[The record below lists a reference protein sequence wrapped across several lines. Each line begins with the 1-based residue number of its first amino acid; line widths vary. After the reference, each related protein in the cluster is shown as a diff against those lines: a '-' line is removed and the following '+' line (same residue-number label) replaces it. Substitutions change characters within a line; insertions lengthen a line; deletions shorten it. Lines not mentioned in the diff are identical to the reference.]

1 MSQTCV
7 KSYPAF
13 CVGPTIEK
21 TNSERP
27 FLLLVFV
34 SMKKETHKCNYNLV
48 TLEQQL
54 ATSPPPPSTSL
65 DNVRVVLVGAIN
77 VTISLFSAETLHKLP
92 CQEQERYIVLSMLI
106 SYQVSNLL
114 LVSV

>member
-1 MSQTCV
+1 MYGALT
-7 KSYPAF
+7 A
-13 CVGPTIEK
+13 
-21 TNSERP
+21 P
-27 FLLLVFV
+27 FPSFLFV
-34 SMKKETHKCNYNLV
+34 AMKYKYNLV
-48 TLEQQL
+48 TLKQQL
-54 ATSPPPPSTSL
+54 APLPPSTSL
-65 DNVRVVLVGAIN
+65 DNVRVVLVGTIN